1 MISQRLSLCLT
12 TSLITLMAAAA
23 AAQQTEQEV
32 VSDVII
38 VTGVRGSLNLS
49 RKLEREADAFVSA
62 VTSDDVGNFPDQNV
76 AETLQRLPGIS
87 IDRSEGEGRF
97 ISVRGLGPEFNNV
110 TVNGVKLGSTEK
122 SDGSVALDIIPSDLL
137 DSVQV
142 VKTVTPDLDGDA
154 IGGTIEVKALSAF
167 DRKDAIR
174 LRFEA
179 GISDIRGRV
188 NPKLSGQFTR
198 LFDVG
203 GIKDALGVAIAAS
216 YFDRRVQTDDLRN
229 DEGLVCVRSGLASGS
244 PIATDPSGD
253 TLLDCPVDYFLRP
266 QEIDQR
272 ALLGDRERYGGTIN
286 LEYRPDNSQ
295 SYYLRGTATRLKDT
309 QTRFQQEIEPRR
321 ATDRRD
327 VRAVGPRTGTMDGV
341 DFERQIFFQE
351 FDDKLYA
358 VSGGGENR
366 FGDLAV
372 TYQGDWSRITRDGG
386 GDRIRFR
393 ERRGLLTYEVDE
405 NSIEFTSA
413 PGIRR
418 AGNPSILA
426 NYDLDQ
432 VLLDREEGTDEIY
445 SGKLD
450 LAYGMDIGDN
460 RLTFKVGGK
469 YRKRDKNADVDETL
483 IENSADIIAIGA
495 GVIDATPTLADFP
508 TRSIPNT
515 RLFSHGTYPTVA
527 SVRPVLDQFAERAP
541 VVIPPAAVNSARE
554 DFTSSETVTSGYAM
568 ATLDVGDNT
577 RVIAGVRIEDT
588 KFRTQSNFVLDIE
601 DDSAIVLPNPGGRND
616 YTDVLPA
623 VILRHNSGD
632 WQFRAA
638 WTNAIQRPNFEDING
653 VQSGTQSDDGFKE
666 IDLTNPGLEPA
677 KAFQFDVG
685 AAWYPNRNTAIQ
697 LTGFYKRIKDFI
709 VDVNFNGGDI
719 GSLPGGIVVPIP
731 DSLTPADRLF
741 DDIDITINGD
751 SAEIYG
757 IEFGYN
763 QSFTSLPGALSGL
776 FANLNLTYA
785 NSSSKLDLRP
795 GAKLPFPGQ
804 PKWIGNLSVG
814 WENDDF
820 QVRTSINYR
829 DRILR
834 SVSDQAPE
842 DVLEKSYMSV
852 DFGLRF
858 TFIEDIQIYF
868 DASNLTN
875 ERDERFYRGD
885 VNGGLF
891 ERIERFGRTFQLG
904 VRAKF

>member
-49 RKLEREADAFVSA
+49 RELEREADAFVSA

-527 SVRPVLDQFAERAP
+527 SGAAGARPVR
-541 VVIPPAAVNSARE
+541 
-554 DFTSSETVTSGYAM
+554 G
-568 ATLDVGDNT
+568 
-577 RVIAGVRIEDT
+577 AG
-588 KFRTQSNFVLDIE
+588 
-601 DDSAIVLPNPGGRND
+601 A
-616 YTDVLPA
+616 
-623 VILRHNSGD
+623 
-632 WQFRAA
+632 
-638 WTNAIQRPNFEDING
+638 
-653 VQSGTQSDDGFKE
+653 
-666 IDLTNPGLEPA
+666 
-677 KAFQFDVG
+677 
-685 AAWYPNRNTAIQ
+685 
-697 LTGFYKRIKDFI
+697 
-709 VDVNFNGGDI
+709 GGDPARR
-719 GSLPGGIVVPIP
+719 GEQRARGFHIVR
-731 DSLTPADRLF
+731 D
-741 DDIDITINGD
+741 
-751 SAEIYG
+751 
-757 IEFGYN
+757 
-763 QSFTSLPGALSGL
+763 
-776 FANLNLTYA
+776 
-785 NSSSKLDLRP
+785 
-795 GAKLPFPGQ
+795 
-804 PKWIGNLSVG
+804 GNLGLCDGDARCRRQYARYRWRSHRG
-814 WENDDF
+814 HEIPYTE
-820 QVRTSINYR
+820 QLRT
-829 DRILR
+829 
-834 SVSDQAPE
+834 
-842 DVLEKSYMSV
+842 
-852 DFGLRF
+852 
-858 TFIEDIQIYF
+858 
-868 DASNLTN
+868 
-875 ERDERFYRGD
+875 
-885 VNGGLF
+885 
-891 ERIERFGRTFQLG
+891 
-904 VRAKF
+904 